1 MIEKMK
7 ITAKTVEEA
16 IKKAADIWKIDA
28 VKNGYTVIQEP
39 SRGIFGIGSK
49 DAIIEVNKNVPDILF
64 EEPKKEEQP
73 APVKETVKEE
83 PAKITPAPSESAP
96 TPQEE
101 ETQII
106 VEDLSAASAQETTL
120 AQAAAEVQTLPEDAS
135 AEEVGLAFLGP
146 IFKALQVEDAI
157 VNVSEDAGT
166 IRFDVTGEHVG
177 ILIGRHGETLNAI
190 QFLMSL
196 VINGKV
202 ENHRGVIFDVENYR
216 ERQADKLENL
226 AQRMAEK
233 CRRTH
238 RRVTLS
244 PMNAAERRIIHITVE
259 KIKGVTSY
267 SEGNEPHRR
276 VVIVED

>member
-73 APVKETVKEE
+73 APVKEAVKKE
-83 PAKITPAPSESAP
+83 PTKITPAPSESAP

-106 VEDLSAASAQETTL
+106 VEDLSAASAQ
-120 AQAAAEVQTLPEDAS
+120 AAAEVQTLPKDAS

>member
-73 APVKETVKEE
+73 APVKEAVKEE

-106 VEDLSAASAQETTL
+106 VEDLSAASVQKTTF

>member
-73 APVKETVKEE
+73 APVKEAVKEE
-83 PAKITPAPSESAP
+83 PTKITPAPSESAP

-106 VEDLSAASAQETTL
+106 VEDLSAASVQETTL
-120 AQAAAEVQTLPEDAS
+120 AQAAADVQTLPDDAS

-146 IFKALQVEDAI
+146 IFKALHVDDAVVSVTED
-157 VNVSEDAGT
+157 EGT

-202 ENHRGVIFDVENYR
+202 ANHRGVIFDVENYR
-216 ERQADKLENL
+216 ERQADKLETL

-259 KIKGVTSY
+259 KINGVTSY